1 LALATTAAPSP
12 SGRKIRRL
20 GITVAVIVILYSVGW
35 FYVASKFET
44 FLGQFVNHGGPGN
57 ISLQCEKL
65 TATDVANL
73 FRFSLGFNC
82 DKTSIRDEATGS
94 ELTAGPLA
102 VLARIYNPGLANID
116 LQGPAKVTFA
126 DGTTLDAR
134 WQRLGSSLRAN
145 FNGLTELS
153 LEGDLPSLKINSPN
167 FYAPFDLRVREGQF
181 HTRQNNGD
189 LDLAAIANDFEW
201 VDGEGNA
208 VLPKLSTSVDLKLY
222 GKEKLLE
229 GKPVM
234 TRPMKGELR
243 AFKIQTPDGL
253 YGEMSGPFTIDED
266 GYISGTFRTTL
277 EKLDLWDQKLR
288 QIFPEAGDTISG
300 VAALL
305 KGLAKGG
312 DKVTVNLRVDRGRI
326 SLSMLPLGKIPPI

>member
-1 LALATTAAPSP
+1 MA
-12 SGRKIRRL
+12 
-20 GITVAVIVILYSVGW
+20 VAVVVVLYSVGW

-44 FLGQFVNHGGPGN
+44 FLGQFVNRGAGT
-57 ISLQCEKL
+57 ISLQCDKL
-65 TATDVANL
+65 TATDVGNL
-73 FRFSLGFNC
+73 FRFSLGFSC
-82 DKTSIRDEATGS
+82 DKTGIRDKATGS
-94 ELTAGPLA
+94 EVTAGPLA

-116 LQGPAKVTFA
+116 LEGPAKVTLA
-126 DGTTLDAR
+126 DGTILDAQ
-134 WQRLGSSLRAN
+134 WQRLDSSLRAN
-145 FNGLTELS
+145 SNGLSELS
-153 LEGDLPSLKINSPN
+153 LKGDLPSLKVDSPD
-167 FYAPFDLRVREGQF
+167 FYAPFDLKVREGEF

-201 VDGEGNA
+201 IDDRGNA
-208 VLPKLSTSVDLKLY
+208 VLPKLSTSADLKLY

-266 GYISGTFRTTL
+266 GYITGTFRTTL
-277 EKLDLWDQKLR
+277 EKLDLWDEKLR
-288 QIFPEAGDTISG
+288 AIFPEAGDTISG

-312 DKVTVNLRVDRGRI
+312 DTVTVNLRVDRGNI

>member
-1 LALATTAAPSP
+1 MAAAAAPSP
-12 SGRKIRRL
+12 AGRKIRRL
-20 GITVAVIVILYSVGW
+20 GMAVAVVVVLYSVGW

-44 FLGQFVNHGGPGN
+44 FLGQFVNRTSPDN

-65 TATDVANL
+65 TATDIGNL
-73 FRFSLGFNC
+73 FRFSLGFSC
-82 DKTSIRDEATGS
+82 DKTSISDQSTGS
-94 ELTAGPLA
+94 TVTAGPLA

-116 LQGPAKVTFA
+116 LKGPAKVTLA
-126 DGTTLDAR
+126 DGTTLDAQ

-145 FNGLTELS
+145 LNGLTELS

-167 FYAPFDLRVREGQF
+167 FYAPFDVRVREGEF

-201 VDGEGNA
+201 VDDQGNA
-208 VLPKLSTSVDLKLY
+208 VLPKLSTSADVKLY

-243 AFKIQTPDGL
+243 AFKIETPDGI

-266 GYISGTFRTTL
+266 GYITGTFRTTL

-288 QIFPEAGDTISG
+288 VIFPEAGDTISG

-312 DKVTVNLRVDRGRI
+312 DKVTVNLRVDRGKI